1 MRKFQVVIGGRGRK
15 NMSALAWQICL
26 IFIRTKLCIF
36 SSNPLILKRPWVSPG
51 ATKEGLQ
58 KRPQEPEEAR
68 ADAGF
73 LWFFV

>member
-36 SSNPLILKRPWVSPG
+36 SSNPLILNVYKGSTNHKWAESMGKPRS
-51 ATKEGLQ
+51 
-58 KRPQEPEEAR
+58 
-68 ADAGF
+68 D
-73 LWFFV
+73 

>member
-36 SSNPLILKRPWVSPG
+36 SSNPLILKRVQRKYGSEMG
-51 ATKEGLQ
+51 VVHG
-58 KRPQEPEEAR
+58 
-68 ADAGF
+68 
-73 LWFFV
+73 